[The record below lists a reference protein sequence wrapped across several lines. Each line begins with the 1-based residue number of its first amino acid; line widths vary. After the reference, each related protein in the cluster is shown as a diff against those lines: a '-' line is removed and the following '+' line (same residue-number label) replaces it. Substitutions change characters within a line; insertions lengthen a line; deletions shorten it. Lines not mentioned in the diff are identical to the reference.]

1 MIISAM
7 TGKDLYYQILATGY
21 SQEEIDQVLY
31 QLHNRQDCL
40 VSSEMVRQIEEIL
53 TDNNVTQDYPTSARE
68 E

>member
-1 MIISAM
+1 M